1 MLIDSNIII
10 YSALPEN
17 GHLRDLIKQHQPLV
31 SVISYIEVLGYHLIT
46 AEDRENFEEFF
57 EAAESLPITQE
68 IIQQATVLRQSRK
81 MSLADALI
89 AATCLV
95 HRLTL
100 ITRNT
105 RDFLNIPNLTVIDPF
120 FAEV

>member
-57 EAAESLPITQE
+57 EAAESLPIT
-68 IIQQATVLRQSRK
+68 
-81 MSLADALI
+81 
-89 AATCLV
+89 
-95 HRLTL
+95 
-100 ITRNT
+100 
-105 RDFLNIPNLTVIDPF
+105 
-120 FAEV
+120 